1 MVYKRTTILRATALS
16 TSHVTLQS
24 VWRTDKLYDKSIH
37 PQVWRKRLW
46 QGSKWFRCTSQK
58 TWWFRKSFWVGVCTV
73 PAHFADDEI
82 GILNNVRTIMYSRLT
97 RISKTVCFAQWLKAL
112 LHGPHMS
119 KAVDHTSS
127 RTWNW
132 TTLYLMCT
140 SSVTQPN
147 RKSGYPYNVHVMHI
161 FAIVLNR
168 NYRNSWE
175 LRRSAS

>member
-1 MVYKRTTILRATALS
+1 MWPYSQSGVPTSYMTNLSILRFEGNGFDRVASDLGA
-16 TSHVTLQS
+16 
-24 VWRTDKLYDKSIH
+24 
-37 PQVWRKRLW
+37 QVRRRGDSGNRFGW
-46 QGSKWFRCTSQK
+46 G
-58 TWWFRKSFWVGVCTV
+58 CTV

-82 GILNNVRTIMYSRLT
+82 DILNNVRTIMYSRLT
-97 RISKTVCFAQWLKAL
+97 RISKTICFAQWLKAL